1 MLTDQQLT
9 LITAAIDRELT
20 SSEWVALQ
28 QLLSVSSEA
37 RQLYTQL
44 ADDSR
49 RLQRLRWQDVP
60 VPPDVSERIRA
71 KIAALPT
78 GLQWHTVIAA
88 PAATP
93 EGPGSHRSVWQ
104 HLVPIAVAACVLFA
118 VTMTSFAVFSQ
129 TERLKSKTWILA
141 QKVPPRPEAPTI
153 PKLSSAETSPTS
165 PLPSPEATE
174 EPTTPPP
181 VGPMPKDVSPLPTVA
196 LAPQPRLVPRDL
208 IGSQILPALPPF
220 ERVEI
225 RLPFLHPVADLPRD
239 DVRQSLIDEVQ
250 STLATRFDLFVRDTA
265 RGVDVFEKAAA
276 AMGLKLYV
284 DSATRDKLKKKQVHS
299 VVVYTDALTAAE
311 TAHLFLKIASE
322 DQKFSPR
329 VCDSLHALPAG
340 RLDEMELKT
349 LMGLDPRL
357 FKRPSEKTNSGSTTP
372 KPPATAPVQPLSE
385 KTIDMVTDN
394 LTKSADRGREKCAIL
409 LTWQTLHPSIPRT
422 PPAASV
428 ELKQFL
434 QKRGASDPLAT
445 PILIIIRPVG

>member
-20 SSEWVALQ
+20 GPEWVALQ

-37 RQLYTQL
+37 RQLYAQL

-49 RLQRLRWQDVP
+49 RIRRLSWREMP

-71 KIAALPT
+71 RIAALPA
-78 GLQWHTVIAA
+78 GSQRPIAIA
-88 PAATP
+88 PPVTTP
-93 EGPGSHRSVWQ
+93 AGSGSGRAVWQ
-104 HLVPIAVAACVLFA
+104 HLVPIAVAASVLFA
-118 VTMTSFAVFSQ
+118 VTMASFAVFSQ
-129 TERLKSKTWILA
+129 TERLKTKTRILA
-141 QKVPPRPEAPTI
+141 QQAPLRGEAPI
-153 PKLSSAETSPTS
+153 VPKPSPTES
-165 PLPSPEATE
+165 PPARPPGPGTSE
-174 EPTTPPP
+174 EPATSPP
-181 VGPMPKDVSPLPTVA
+181 VGPMPKEVPPQPTVA
-196 LAPQPRLVPRDL
+196 MAPEPRLVARDL

-220 ERVEI
+220 ERVEV

-239 DVRQSLIDEVQ
+239 DVRQSLLDEVQ
-250 STLATRFDLFVRDTA
+250 SSLATRFDLFVRDTA

-284 DSATRDKLKKKQVHS
+284 DSATRDKLKKKQLHS

-311 TAHLFLKIASE
+311 IAQLFSKIASE
-322 DQKFSPR
+322 DQQFSPR

-340 RLDEMELKT
+340 RQDEMELKA
-349 LMGLDPRL
+349 LMGIDPRL
-357 FKRPSEKTNSGSTTP
+357 FKRPSEKTNSGFTTP
-372 KPPATAPVQPLSE
+372 KPAVTAPVQHLSE

-394 LTKSADRGREKCAIL
+394 LTKSAERARDKSAVL
-409 LTWQTLHPSIPRT
+409 LTWQTIHPSIPRT
-422 PPAASV
+422 PPAASA

-434 QKRGASDPLAT
+434 QKRGESDPLAT

>member
-1 MLTDQQLT
+1 MLTDQQLL

-20 SSEWVALQ
+20 GPEWAALQ

-49 RLQRLRWQDVP
+49 RLQRLSWREVP
-60 VPPDVSERIRA
+60 VPPDLSERIRA
-71 KIAALPT
+71 TIAALPAGSQPQT
-78 GLQWHTVIAA
+78 AIA
-88 PAATP
+88 PPIATP
-93 EGPGSHRSVWQ
+93 AGLGNRRSVWQ
-104 HLVPIAVAACVLFA
+104 HLVPIAVAASVLVA
-118 VTMTSFAVFSQ
+118 VTMTSFAFFSQ
-129 TERLKSKTWILA
+129 TERLKTKTRILA
-141 QKVPPRPEAPTI
+141 QKVLPRSEAPVV
-153 PKLSSAETSPTS
+153 PKPSPVETPPAS
-165 PLPSPEATE
+165 PLPGAGTGGDPAT
-174 EPTTPPP
+174 PP
-181 VGPMPKDVSPLPTVA
+181 VGPMPKEVPPQPTVA
-196 LAPQPRLVPRDL
+196 LAPEPRLVPRDL

-220 ERVEI
+220 ERVEV

-239 DVRQSLIDEVQ
+239 DVRQSLINEVQ
-250 STLATRFDLFVRDTA
+250 STLAIRFDLFVRDTA

-276 AMGLKLYV
+276 ATGLQLYV
-284 DSATRDKLKKKQVHS
+284 DSATRDRLKKKQVHS

-311 TAHLFLKIASE
+311 IAHLFSKIASE

-349 LMGLDPRL
+349 LMGFDPRL
-357 FKRPSEKTNSGSTTP
+357 FKRPSEKTNSGSTTS
-372 KPPATAPVQPLSE
+372 KPVATAPVQPLSD
-385 KTIDMVTDN
+385 KTIDMVTDT
-394 LTKSADRGREKCAIL
+394 LTKSAERGREKSAVL

-422 PPAASV
+422 PPAASA

-434 QKRGASDPLAT
+434 HKRGESDPLAT